1 MRCFDCPLQDLLD
14 SVMLEPEACILASCA
29 ELLLY
34 CILMHKIIA
43 VYCWQ
48 KEEID
53 TVVISRQS
61 ASGESTSYKC
71 IIMKMPSYIYSYIY
85 TQYHMIIVGSQLI
98 IATLSVTWQMKN
110 LMFTTKHNSEIVF
123 CGWACVLECPNP
135 ISRSLAFQPAIL
147 LHHAV
152 YIHIAL
158 SMLSRSTPY
167 LVIIYI

>member
-14 SVMLEPEACILASCA
+14 SAMLEPEACILASCA

-48 KEEID
+48 KQEID
-53 TVVISRQS
+53 TDVVISRQS
-61 ASGESTSYKC
+61 ASGESTSYKVHYNEDTQL
-71 IIMKMPSYIYSYIY
+71 YIYIYMY
-85 TQYHMIIVGSQLI
+85 TQYHMIIVGSQLV

-110 LMFTTKHNSEIVF
+110 LMFTTKRNSEIVI

-158 SMLSRSTPY
+158 SMLSRSAN
-167 LVIIYI
+167 